1 MSENE
6 RRNSPVGAVPHTILK
21 PRASELYTGKD
32 RLRRAMGWTDNKK
45 KHLCIQTGKMLPP
58 LFELIK
64 QYLSNHWKSKSREER
79 KRVASTSPP
88 DIDHLEREGEQEQE
102 QEQPQDGAN
111 TRNIDENR
119 E

>member
-45 KHLCIQTGKMLPP
+45 KHLCIQNDWATS
-58 LFELIK
+58 ELIK